1 MMNTYWLY
9 LEPYTFVFHN
19 KKKAVF
25 YNTTNGKYLAYHYS
39 DHEYLEDIVLKLD
52 NPSNGYGTLISE
64 MEIKRMNPIIENL
77 RDSFTGDCIP
87 VDTEDNLPFIFKPLC
102 RVMEDKISKMEHVG
116 NEIGENYAMEV
127 LTNLNEVTLF
137 LAPDKQECGQDS
149 DYPYYHQFIHSLDYP
164 CNTPLTLKEYSQLIA
179 QLCNIGIGTLN
190 LVLNESACDV
200 FHEILPLLCECEC
213 KVNLYINDRDLKM
226 LHSMA
231 TPQHFQ
237 YIVNVHHLN
246 QELLNDWMKNYKM
259 FDIHWNFIVAS
270 ETDLQKASQWD
281 DNVSIL
287 PYYNGSNNDFFENF
301 VYSDLDTILNTQI
314 DKQTIFR
321 RQILNEEFF
330 GKLFILSNGDVFS
343 NMNTQPIGN
352 IKNVSLAQIVYEEL
366 HSTTS
371 WFKLREYG
379 KCKDCVNK
387 YLCPSISN
395 YEWVIGKPDLC
406 HIE

>member
-1 MMNTYWLY
+1 
-9 LEPYTFVFHN
+9 
-19 KKKAVF
+19 
-25 YNTTNGKYLAYHYS
+25 
-39 DHEYLEDIVLKLD
+39 
-52 NPSNGYGTLISE
+52 
-64 MEIKRMNPIIENL
+64 
-77 RDSFTGDCIP
+77 
-87 VDTEDNLPFIFKPLC
+87 
-102 RVMEDKISKMEHVG
+102 
-116 NEIGENYAMEV
+116 
-127 LTNLNEVTLF
+127 
-137 LAPDKQECGQDS
+137 
-149 DYPYYHQFIHSLDYP
+149 
-164 CNTPLTLKEYSQLIA
+164 
-179 QLCNIGIGTLN
+179 
-190 LVLNESACDV
+190 
-200 FHEILPLLCECEC
+200 
-213 KVNLYINDRDLKM
+213 M
-226 LHSMA
+226 LHTMA
-231 TPQHFQ
+231 TPKHFQ
-237 YIVNVHHLN
+237 YIVNVHHLK
-246 QELLNDWMKNYKM
+246 QELLNDWIKNYKM
-259 FDIHWNFIVAS
+259 FDIHWNFIVTS

-343 NMNTQPIGN
+343 NMNAQPIGN

-379 KCKDCVNK
+379 RCKDCVNK